1 MTEQIDLYVK
11 DAKALG
17 RIRSLR
23 TEQTYR
29 SVLLRH
35 ADLVGNRDLRNVG
48 RDDIKRTLNEI
59 GTRPD
64 VSPNTR
70 NTYHAILTAFYTWA
84 EQEGIR
90 NTNPARQVRRAR
102 PEEPVIY
109 RLTQDE
115 AIRLLLAC
123 NTKRERR
130 IIHTLLLA
138 GVRNQELR
146 GFRGEHFA
154 RPGWIWISRDI
165 AKGKRERW
173 VPVLHQLEPVADDIR
188 ENVAPDHYVICHRQV
203 IDPPFNTEWR
213 ETPERPASPQA
224 IWRTVKQV
232 GRRANIAHPIHPHL
246 LRHAYAAMIRDS
258 QVGIDTVQA
267 LLGHKDITTTMMY
280 LDRPSPDELAI
291 RTLGLG
297 FGTPGVSS
305 ANDPVEPIKA
315 TTGIEPVVGDNE
327 AESGSQSPS
336 GEKEEG

>member
-29 SVLLRH
+29 SVLIRH
-35 ADLVGNRDLRNVG
+35 ADLVGNRDMRTIG

-59 GTRPD
+59 STRAD

-90 NTNPARQVRRAR
+90 SSNPARQVRRAR

-115 AIRLLLAC
+115 AVRLMLAC
-123 NTKRERR
+123 HNNRERR
-130 IIHTLLLA
+130 IIYLLLLA
-138 GVRNQELR
+138 GLRNQELR
-146 GFRGEHFA
+146 GMRGEHFA
-154 RPGWIWISRDI
+154 RPDWIWVSRDI

-173 VPVLHQLEPVADDIR
+173 IPILEQLQGVAGDIR
-188 ENVAPDHYVICHRQV
+188 ATVAPDQYVICHRQI
-203 IDPPFNTEWR
+203 IDPPFNTQWR
-213 ETPERPASPQA
+213 EDPARPASSQA

-297 FGTPGVSS
+297 FGTPGLSS
-305 ANDPVEPIKA
+305 ANDPSEPIKA
-315 TTGIEPVVGDNE
+315 TTGIEPVVGDNQ
-327 AESGSQSPS
+327 ANPGSNSQID
-336 GEKEEG
+336 EEEGE

>member
-35 ADLVGNRDLRNVG
+35 ADLVGNRDMRTIG

-59 GTRPD
+59 STRAD

-90 NTNPARQVRRAR
+90 QTNPARQVRRAR

-115 AIRLLLAC
+115 AVRLLLAC
-123 NTKRERR
+123 NSRRERR
-130 IIHTLLLA
+130 IIHILLLA
-138 GVRNQELR
+138 GLRNQELR
-146 GFRGEHFA
+146 GLRGEHLA
-154 RPGWIWISRDI
+154 RPGWIWVSRDI

-173 VPVLHQLEPVADDIR
+173 VPVLKQLEPVADEIR
-188 ENVAPDHYVICHRQV
+188 DSVAPDQYVIAHRQV

-213 ETPERPASPQA
+213 ETPDRPASPQA
-224 IWRTVKQV
+224 IWRTVKEV

-297 FGTPGVSS
+297 FGTPGLSS
-305 ANDPVEPIKA
+305 ANDPSEPIKA
-315 TTGIEPVVGDNE
+315 TTGIEPVVEDNE
-327 AESGSQSPS
+327 ANTGPDGPS
-336 GEKEEG
+336 DEDREG

>member
-1 MTEQIDLYVK
+1 MTEQIELYVK

-35 ADLVGNRDLRNVG
+35 ADLVGNRDLRTIG
-48 RDDIKRTLNEI
+48 REDIKRTLNEI
-59 GTRPD
+59 STRAD

-90 NTNPARQVRRAR
+90 NSNPARQVRRAR

-115 AIRLLLAC
+115 AIRLMLAC
-123 NTKRERR
+123 HSSREKR
-130 IIHTLLLA
+130 IIHLLLLA
-138 GVRNQELR
+138 GLRNQELR
-146 GFRGEHFA
+146 GMRGEHFA

-173 VPVLHQLEPVADDIR
+173 IPVLDQLQGVAHDIR
-188 ENVAPDHYVICHRQV
+188 NTVAPDEYVICHRQV

-213 ETPERPASPQA
+213 EDRDKPASPQA
-224 IWRTVKQV
+224 IWRTVRQV
-232 GRRANIAHPIHPHL
+232 GKRANIAHPIHPHL
-246 LRHAYAAMIRDS
+246 LRHAYAAMVRDS
-258 QVGIDTVQA
+258 QVGLDTVQA

-297 FGTPGVSS
+297 FGTQGVSS
-305 ANDPVEPIKA
+305 ASDPSEPIKA
-315 TTGIEPVVGDNE
+315 TTGIEPVVDDNQ
-327 AESGSQSPS
+327 ASTGSKSPS
-336 GEKEEG
+336 DEGEGE